1 MPEKG
6 VAPAPQAVDFAC
18 PKAVLW
24 DIDGTLIDTTA
35 LIVGAL
41 DETFREFTDRSLL
54 PDELRAL
61 IGVPLHA
68 QMWALGDPARY
79 GTTAEAMA
87 AATIARYEKGREQE
101 HVIDD
106 AVQALIFGKR
116 LGIKTALVT
125 SKNDI
130 ELANTL
136 PRLGISA
143 YCDAIISAD
152 RVAPDFKPHPKG
164 TLMAIEILGV
174 SNPNDAVYVGDSVYD
189 MRAAKAA
196 GVRAAAVLWGAAPE
210 AVLRAEEP
218 DYIISSPERLVP
230 TLFGACINAHQ
241 EMSLAGMPA

>member
-1 MPEKG
+1 MPESG
-6 VAPAPQAVDFAC
+6 VEPEMLTGYFECPQ
-18 PKAVLW
+18 AVLW

-41 DETFREFTDRSLL
+41 DQTFREFTGRSL
-54 PDELRAL
+54 PADELRAL
-61 IGVPLHA
+61 IGVPLDA
-68 QMWALGDPARY
+68 QMWALGDPAGY

-101 HVIDD
+101 HVIDE

-152 RVAPDFKPHPKG
+152 KVAPDFKPHPKG
-164 TLMAIEILGV
+164 TLMALEILGV
-174 SNPNDAVYVGDSVYD
+174 VNPADALYVGDSIYD
-189 MRAAKAA
+189 MRAARAA

-210 AVLRAEEP
+210 AALRAENP
-218 DYIISSPERLVP
+218 DFVIAAPDQLIP
-230 TLFGACINAHQ
+230 TLFGPCVSAQRELSGVA
-241 EMSLAGMPA
+241 